1 MEWTPP
7 QHLTSSSVPSVASET
22 ERERA
27 KSISNSYVISVMAV
41 DGTPEECFFDIILIN
56 IGYARFTHY
65 FTSLMHTLLFR
76 RSIPMQHAVAEKSPK
91 ISPTLHHRN
100 ERCFTA
106 APAAQAANTNLLHTI
121 GSDYFVVR

>member
-1 MEWTPP
+1 
-7 QHLTSSSVPSVASET
+7 
-22 ERERA
+22 
-27 KSISNSYVISVMAV
+27 MAV

-65 FTSLMHTLLFR
+65 FSSLMHTLLFR
-76 RSIPMQHAVAEKSPK
+76 RSIPMQHAVAEKVLRSPLPS
-91 ISPTLHHRN
+91 ITATRGASPD
-100 ERCFTA
+100 